1 MALNLN
7 IPVLQEHPVFIAET
21 RPQRIHQ
28 LLQEIN
34 SQDPAD
40 IATHLH
46 NELETLNRQKVSS
59 SQRTQALDCYRN
71 LIINV
76 TAALSADYINST
88 LPLEDKAKSA
98 ATACESLWLE
108 LGYGYK
114 LVLIDLQNQLIKL
127 RTDKSSALAIQRAM
141 HAIAEYTLVHY
152 QTYLTPP
159 SHVWS
164 DLHQLY
170 FCAAKLGI
178 LYTNIPVDPVPTQ
191 AKTYARLLTSI
202 EDTYKHTLLV
212 SLAQPHHL
220 TQQDIS
226 ATADYLAHH
235 IQSARVTAIEP
246 LENSS
251 GAFIINLTSDA
262 PPIPYSKLKS
272 EPNPDSEL
280 LLHTID
286 LIRGIH
292 EDLSNLQNRSTPT
305 NGSINAD
312 ANHNDYIE
320 LLSYLITNWGIS
332 PKRIFSRSAK
342 NGDIDIVAGIED
354 IHNTIT
360 ATATANTPT
369 NNSNPV
375 AQAYQVTPSHWKIL
389 NISATGISIRRY
401 HTAQKNIKVGGLI
414 ALKAKNEQQW
424 SIGLVKWAN
433 CGTRDRL
440 DIGVQLIAP
449 NADSATAQTFQH
461 GSHSKILI
469 LPEITAVNQAATIIA
484 PRGTYI
490 HGRLLTYTC
499 NQKTLQVSLNR
510 LIERTHEVER
520 IQFDIMN

>member
-7 IPVLQEHPVFIAET
+7 IPALQEHPVFIAET

-46 NELETLNRQKVSS
+46 NELETLNRQKVSPN
-59 SQRTQALDCYRN
+59 QRTLALDCYRS

-76 TAALSADYINST
+76 TAALAADYINTT

-108 LGYGYK
+108 LSYGYK

-127 RTDKSSALAIQRAM
+127 HTDKNSALAIQRAM
-141 HAIAEYTLVHY
+141 QAIAEYTLVHY

-159 SHVWS
+159 SHIWS

-178 LYTNIPVDPVPTQ
+178 LHTNIPADPAPTH
-191 AKTYARLLTSI
+191 AKTYTHLLTSI
-202 EDTYKHTLLV
+202 EDTYKHTLLI

-220 TQQDIS
+220 IQQDIS
-226 ATADYLAHH
+226 AIADYLAHH
-235 IQSARVTAIEP
+235 IQAARVTAIEP

-251 GAFIINLTSDA
+251 GAFIINLTSDV
-262 PPIPYSKLKS
+262 PPTPYGKLKS

-292 EDLSNLQNRSTPT
+292 EDLSNLQNRSIPA

-332 PKRIFSRSAK
+332 PKRKFSRSAK

-354 IHNTIT
+354 IHNIIT
-360 ATATANTPT
+360 ATQITNTT
-369 NNSNPV
+369 NNNPA

-389 NISATGISIRRY
+389 NISATGVSIRRY
-401 HTAQKNIKVGGLI
+401 HTAEKNIKVGGLI
-414 ALKAKNEQQW
+414 ALKGKSEQQW

-449 NADSATAQTFQH
+449 YADSAIAQTFQH
-461 GSHSKILI
+461 GSNSKILK

-490 HGRLLTYTC
+490 HGRQLTFTC
-499 NQKTLQVSLNR
+499 NKKTVQVLLNR
-510 LIERTHEVER
+510 LIERTHEIER

>member
-7 IPVLQEHPVFIAET
+7 IPALQEHSVFIAET
-21 RPQRIHQ
+21 RPQRILQ

-34 SQDPAD
+34 SQEPAD

-46 NELETLNRQKVSS
+46 NELETLNRQKVSPN
-59 SQRTQALDCYRN
+59 QRTQALDCYRS
-71 LIINV
+71 LIISV
-76 TAALSADYINST
+76 TTALAADYINST

-98 ATACESLWLE
+98 ATACEALWLE

-178 LYTNIPVDPVPTQ
+178 LYNSIPADATPTQ
-191 AKTYARLLTSI
+191 AKNHAHLLTSI

-220 TQQDIS
+220 IQQDIS
-226 ATADYLAHH
+226 AVADYLAHH
-235 IQSARVTAIEP
+235 IQAARVTAIEP

-262 PPIPYSKLKS
+262 PPTPYSKLKS
-272 EPNPDSEL
+272 APNPDSEL

-292 EDLSNLQNRSTPT
+292 EDLNKLQNRSVPA

-332 PKRIFSRSAK
+332 PKRIFNRSAK

-354 IHNTIT
+354 IHNIIT
-360 ATATANTPT
+360 ASNAN
-369 NNSNPV
+369 NDSS

-389 NISATGISIRRY
+389 NISANGISIRRY
-401 HTAQKNIKVGGLI
+401 HTAKKNIKVGGLI

-449 NADSATAQTFQH
+449 YADSAFAQAFQH
-461 GSHSKILI
+461 SSNSKILK
-469 LPEITAVNQAATIIA
+469 LPEISAMNQAATIIA

-490 HGRLLTYTC
+490 HGRQLTFTC
-499 NQKTLQVSLNR
+499 NHNSVQASLNR
-510 LIERTHEVER
+510 LIERTHDIER
-520 IQFDIMN
+520 IQFNIMN

>member
-21 RPQRIHQ
+21 RPQKILQ

-46 NELETLNRQKVSS
+46 NELETLNRQKVSH
-59 SQRTQALDCYRN
+59 SQRAQALDCYRN

-76 TAALSADYINST
+76 AAALSADYINAT

-98 ATACESLWLE
+98 AIACEALWLE

-159 SHVWS
+159 SHAWS

-170 FCAAKLGI
+170 FCAAKLGV
-178 LYTNIPVDPVPTQ
+178 LYTNIPADPTPTQ
-191 AKTYARLLTSI
+191 AKTYTRLLTSI

-220 TQQDIS
+220 IQQDIS
-226 ATADYLAHH
+226 AIADYLAHH

-262 PPIPYSKLKS
+262 PPIPYGKLKS

-292 EDLSNLQNRSTPT
+292 EDLSKLQNRSTPA
-305 NGSINAD
+305 NGSIDAD

-320 LLSYLITNWGIS
+320 LLSYLITNWGIA
-332 PKRIFSRSAK
+332 PKRVFNRSAK

-354 IHNTIT
+354 IHNIIT
-360 ATATANTPT
+360 ASQATNTA

-449 NADSATAQTFQH
+449 YADSAIAQTFQH
-461 GSHSKILI
+461 SSNNKILI
-469 LPEITAVNQAATIIA
+469 LPEISAMNQAATIIA
-484 PRGTYI
+484 PRGTHI
-490 HGRLLTYTC
+490 HGRQLTFTYK
-499 NQKTLQVSLNR
+499 QKTVQVSLNR
-510 LIERTHEVER
+510 LVERTHEVER
-520 IQFDIMN
+520 IQFNLMN

>member
-21 RPQRIHQ
+21 RPQRILQ

-34 SQDPAD
+34 SQDPVD

-46 NELETLNRQKVSS
+46 NELETLNRQKVSH

-76 TAALSADYINST
+76 AAALSADYINAT
-88 LPLEDKAKSA
+88 LPLEDKVKSA
-98 ATACESLWLE
+98 ATACEALWLE

-159 SHVWS
+159 SHAWS

-170 FCAAKLGI
+170 FCAAKLGV
-178 LYTNIPVDPVPTQ
+178 LYTNIPADPTPTQ

-220 TQQDIS
+220 IQQDIS
-226 ATADYLAHH
+226 AIADYLAHH

-251 GAFIINLTSDA
+251 GTFIINLTSDA
-262 PPIPYSKLKS
+262 PPIPYGKLKS

-292 EDLSNLQNRSTPT
+292 EDLSKLQNRSTPA
-305 NGSINAD
+305 NGSIDAD

-320 LLSYLITNWGIS
+320 LLSYLITNWGIA
-332 PKRIFSRSAK
+332 PKRVFNRSAK

-354 IHNTIT
+354 IHNIIT
-360 ATATANTPT
+360 ASQTTNTA

-449 NADSATAQTFQH
+449 YADSAMAQTFQH
-461 GSHSKILI
+461 SSNSKILI
-469 LPEITAVNQAATIIA
+469 LPEISAMNQAATIIA

-490 HGRLLTYTC
+490 QGRQLTFTY
-499 NQKTLQVSLNR
+499 NKKTVQASLNR
-510 LIERTHEVER
+510 LVERTHEVER
-520 IQFDIMN
+520 IQFNLMN

>member
-21 RPQRIHQ
+21 RPQRILQ

-46 NELETLNRQKVSS
+46 NELETLNRQKVSH

-76 TAALSADYINST
+76 AAALSADYINAT

-98 ATACESLWLE
+98 AIACEALWLE

-159 SHVWS
+159 SHAWS

-170 FCAAKLGI
+170 FCAAKLGV
-178 LYTNIPVDPVPTQ
+178 LYTNIPADPMPAQ

-220 TQQDIS
+220 IQQDIS
-226 ATADYLAHH
+226 AIAGYLAHH

-262 PPIPYSKLKS
+262 PPIPYGKLKS

-292 EDLSNLQNRSTPT
+292 EDLSKLQHRSTPA
-305 NGSINAD
+305 NGSIDAD

-320 LLSYLITNWGIS
+320 LLSYLITNWGIA
-332 PKRIFSRSAK
+332 PKRVFNRSAK

-354 IHNTIT
+354 IHNIIT
-360 ATATANTPT
+360 ASQTANTA

-449 NADSATAQTFQH
+449 YADSAIAQIFQH
-461 GSHSKILI
+461 SSNSKILI
-469 LPEITAVNQAATIIA
+469 LPEISAMNQVATIIA

-490 HGRLLTYTC
+490 QSRQLTFTY
-499 NQKTLQVSLNR
+499 NQKAVQISLNR
-510 LIERTHEVER
+510 LVERTHEVER
-520 IQFDIMN
+520 IQFNLMN

>member
-7 IPVLQEHPVFIAET
+7 IPTLQENPVFIAET
-21 RPQRIHQ
+21 RPQKIQQ

-46 NELETLNRQKVSS
+46 NELETLNRQKASS
-59 SQRTQALDCYRN
+59 SQRTQALDYYRS
-71 LIINV
+71 LIISV
-76 TAALSADYINST
+76 TTALAADYVNST

-98 ATACESLWLE
+98 AAACEALWLE

-178 LYTNIPVDPVPTQ
+178 LHTNTPADTTPTQ
-191 AKTYARLLTSI
+191 AKNYAQLLTSI

-220 TQQDIS
+220 LQQDIS
-226 ATADYLAHH
+226 AVADYLAHH
-235 IQSARVTAIEP
+235 IQAARVTAIEP

-262 PPIPYSKLKS
+262 PPTPYGKLKS
-272 EPNPDSEL
+272 APNPDSEL

-292 EDLSNLQNRSTPT
+292 EDLGKLQNRSIPVS
-305 NGSINAD
+305 GSINAD

-320 LLSYLITNWGIS
+320 LLSYLITNWGIA
-332 PKRIFSRSAK
+332 PKRIFNRSAK
-342 NGDIDIVAGIED
+342 NGDIDIAVGIED
-354 IHNTIT
+354 IHSIIT
-360 ATATANTPT
+360 AAN
-369 NNSNPV
+369 SDPV
-375 AQAYQVTPSHWKIL
+375 AQVYQATPSHWKIL

-401 HTAQKNIKVGGLI
+401 HTAQKNIKVGSLI
-414 ALKAKNEQQW
+414 ALKARNEQQW

-449 NADSATAQTFQH
+449 YADSAFAQTFQH
-461 GSHSKILI
+461 SSNTKVLK
-469 LPEITAVNQAATIIA
+469 LPEISAVNQAATIIA

-490 HGRLLTYTC
+490 QGRQLTFTC
-499 NQKTLQVSLNR
+499 NKKTVQASLER
-510 LIERTHEVER
+510 LIERTHDIER
-520 IQFDIMN
+520 IQFNIMN